1 MAVQEVSGSLDY
13 SVHGLHIIVPESG
26 FEDGWTAVPEGSR
39 SSNAVCG
46 RSLVNSHTGRFGCRS
61 GDSIERQPR
70 MCVNGAGS
78 KSSMLDPRFLGAGV
92 FLLFGACDF
101 PSPTPA
107 PQLAACLTSKAPE
120 VNRSC

>member
-46 RSLVNSHTGRFGCRS
+46 RSLVNPHTGRFGCRS

-78 KSSMLDPRFLGAGV
+78 KSSMRDPRFLRACV
-92 FLLFGACDF
+92 LLLFGACGLRNPDL
-101 PSPTPA
+101 A
-107 PQLAACLTSKAPE
+107 PQFRPARYSQLPNIDA
-120 VNRSC
+120 